1 MKSSLAWAGI
11 LALVCLGCM
20 VLFNVLAAHNDLAKE
35 AYQSYAS
42 YSFDCL
48 KVIFGMILGSLTE
61 KFHTKQA
68 EAAKVLAQKLLDDQS
83 KNP

>member
-1 MKSSLAWAGI
+1 MI
-11 LALVCLGCM
+11 
-20 VLFNVLAAHNDLAKE
+20 LFNALAAYNELAKE

-42 YSFDCL
+42 YAFDCL

-68 EAAKVLAQKLLDDQS
+68 EAAKVLQIQNKPQD
-83 KNP
+83 KK

>member
-1 MKSSLAWAGI
+1 MRSSLAWAGI
-11 LALVCLGCM
+11 LALVCLVCM
-20 VLFNVLAAHNDLAKE
+20 ILFNVLAAHSDLTKE

-68 EAAKVLAQKLLDDQS
+68 EAAKALAAQKLLDDQ
-83 KNP
+83 K

>member
-1 MKSSLAWAGI
+1 MKFSSLAWAGI
-11 LALVCLGCM
+11 LALVCLVCM
-20 VLFNVLAAHNDLAKE
+20 ILFNVLATHNELARD
-35 AYQSYAS
+35 AFQSYAS

-68 EAAKVLAQKLLDDQS
+68 DAAKALAAVQALKD
-83 KNP
+83 KK